1 MSVTPK
7 PAAHKFTEERR
18 LWLYGVIIA
27 AIAILSGYGLLGP
40 DEVPLWTA
48 LVVALLG
55 IGAPAVAAAN
65 VGREPEQHI
74 GTHRLED

>member
-1 MSVTPK
+1 MSVAPK
-7 PAAHKFTEERR
+7 PPAHKFTEERR

-48 LVVALLG
+48 LVEAVLG
-55 IGAPAVAAAN
+55 MGAPVVAAAN
-65 VGREPEQHI
+65 VGREPEAYV
-74 GTHRLED
+74 GKHRAE

>member
-55 IGAPAVAAAN
+55 IGGPAVAAAN
-65 VGREPEQHI
+65 VGREPEQYI
-74 GTHRLED
+74 GRHRRED

>member
-65 VGREPEQHI
+65 VGREPEQYI

>member
-7 PAAHKFTEERR
+7 PAAHKLTEERR

-27 AIAILSGYGLLGP
+27 AIAILSGYGILGP

-48 LVVALLG
+48 LIVAVLG
-55 IGAPAVAAAN
+55 VGGPAVAAAN
-65 VGREPEQHI
+65 VGREPEQYV
-74 GTHRLED
+74 GKHRAED

>member
-7 PAAHKFTEERR
+7 PPAHKLTEARR

-55 IGAPAVAAAN
+55 MGAPAVAAAN
-65 VGREPEQHI
+65 VGREPEAYV
-74 GTHRLED
+74 GKHRVE

>member
-1 MSVTPK
+1 MSVQPK
-7 PAAHKFTEERR
+7 PPAHKFTEERR

-27 AIAILSGYGLLGP
+27 AIALLSGYGLLGP

-55 IGAPAVAAAN
+55 IGGPAVAAAN
-65 VGREPEQHI
+65 VGREPEQYI
-74 GTHRLED
+74 GRHRAED

>member
-7 PAAHKFTEERR
+7 PAAHKFTEDRR

-27 AIAILSGYGLLGP
+27 GVAILSGYGILGP

-48 LVVALLG
+48 LIVAVLG
-55 IGAPAVAAAN
+55 VGGPAVAAAN
-65 VGREPEQHI
+65 VGREPEQHV
-74 GTHRLED
+74 GKHRVE

>member
-7 PAAHKFTEERR
+7 PAAHKLTEERR

-27 AIAILSGYGLLGP
+27 AIAILSGYGILGP

-48 LVVALLG
+48 LIVAVLG
-55 IGAPAVAAAN
+55 VGGPAVAAAN
-65 VGREPEQHI
+65 VGREPEQYV
-74 GTHRLED
+74 GKHRLED

>member
-1 MSVTPK
+1 MSVAPK
-7 PAAHKFTEERR
+7 PPAHKFTEERR

-74 GTHRLED
+74 GRHRAED